1 MEELDRD
8 PDVKVAHLMAR
19 IRPHWDAVRTQNNL
33 TAILERLRGPIAGG
47 VRGARCWRPRGCAI
61 ERRTGSARGASGP

>member
-33 TAILERLRGPIAGG
+33 TAILERLGATPEQIDRERTR
-47 VRGARCWRPRGCAI
+47 VRA
-61 ERRTGSARGASGP
+61 ELMRTG